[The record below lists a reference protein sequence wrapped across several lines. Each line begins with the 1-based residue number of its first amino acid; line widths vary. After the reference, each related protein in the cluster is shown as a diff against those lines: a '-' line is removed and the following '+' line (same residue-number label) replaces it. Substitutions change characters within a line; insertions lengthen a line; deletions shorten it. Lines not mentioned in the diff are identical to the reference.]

1 MTVGRQAMPRRSRF
15 GVGSVSLAGVVGLAA
30 ASACG
35 GTMPQ
40 AGTSALFTTPSAA
53 TPVSGLGRAGE
64 PSRMLAR
71 EVVTY
76 TLANGTFTFTTA
88 RGELTGTYTGFV
100 TEPSSGRP
108 TATLTLTVTGGT
120 NAFAGATGTLT
131 GDGKG
136 EFLAGGRFA
145 FSLEG
150 VVRTSAVPAGST
162 FHTTVVGTATL
173 AEPCSANNRIISRL
187 RGEGIIAPLGRARVE
202 LESEI
207 VETVCFED

>member
-1 MTVGRQAMPRRSRF
+1 MPRRSRF
-15 GVGSVSLAGVVGLAA
+15 GVGFVSLAAVVGLAA
-30 ASACG
+30 ESACG

-53 TPVSGLGRAGE
+53 TAIGGFGQAGE
-64 PSRMLAR
+64 SSRTLAR
-71 EVVTY
+71 QVITY

-100 TEPSSGRP
+100 TEPTSGRP
-108 TATLTLTVTGGT
+108 TATMTLTVTGGS
-120 NAFAGATGTLT
+120 NAFAGAMGTLT

-136 EFLAGGRFA
+136 AFLTSGRFA
-145 FSLEG
+145 LSLEG

-173 AEPCSANNRIISRL
+173 ADTCTANHHIISRL
-187 RGEGIIAPLGRARVE
+187 RGEGTISNLGRVRVE

-207 VETVCFED
+207 VETGCFED

>member
-1 MTVGRQAMPRRSRF
+1 MP
-15 GVGSVSLAGVVGLAA
+15 
-30 ASACG
+30 
-35 GTMPQ
+35 P
-40 AGTSALFTTPSAA
+40 
-53 TPVSGLGRAGE
+53 
-64 PSRMLAR
+64 
-71 EVVTY
+71 
-76 TLANGTFTFTTA
+76 LANGTFTFTTA

-150 VVRTSAVPAGST
+150 VVRTSAVPARST

-173 AEPCSANNRIISRL
+173 ADTCTANQHIISRL
-187 RGEGIIAPLGRARVE
+187 RGEGTISNLGRARVE

-207 VETVCFED
+207 VETGCCEDRRGPTSLSVGGSCKSCHSAVVSAATPFQSGV